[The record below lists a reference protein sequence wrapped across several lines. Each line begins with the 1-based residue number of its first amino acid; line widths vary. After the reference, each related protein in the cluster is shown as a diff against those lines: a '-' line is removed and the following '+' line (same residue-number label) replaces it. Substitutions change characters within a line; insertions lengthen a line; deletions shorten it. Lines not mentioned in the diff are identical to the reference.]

1 MTSLKESVAPFHKE
15 LTEVDKQLS
24 DPNVISNPRKLK
36 ELGLRRNYLEEI
48 IGIADQYFQAEKYF
62 DELKEALDGD
72 DVELAEMAEL
82 EMESAEKKYLVTK
95 ENLENALL
103 PPNPDAHRNAL
114 LEIRA
119 GTGGDE
125 AGIWAGDLFNMYQ
138 RAATAEGFN
147 VKVLNKSQAEM
158 GGFKELVCQVKGRG
172 SYGFFASE
180 SGIHRVQRVPQTESQ
195 GRLHTS
201 AASVYVLPEADS
213 DVNINIDLKDLA
225 IDTYRA
231 SGAGGQH
238 VNKTDSAVRIT
249 HMPTGIVVQ
258 CQDGRSQHQNKE
270 TCLNMLKT
278 KLYRLEIEKQEA
290 EGAQKRKSAVGKGDR
305 SEKIRTY
312 NYPQNRVT
320 DHRVSITNHQLS
332 SLMMGEVPGFFKQ
345 VNTALRRMD
354 LEEI

>member
-1 MTSLKESVAPFHKE
+1 MSKLRESVAPFQQE
-15 LTEVDKQLS
+15 IEDVDKQLT
-24 DPNVISNPRKLK
+24 DPAIIANPAKLK

-48 IGIADQYFQAEKYF
+48 LDIAKKYFQAEKYLN
-62 DELKEALDGD
+62 ELKEALSD
-72 DVELAEMAEL
+72 DDEELVQMAEL
-82 EMESAEKKYLVTK
+82 EIEPAEDKYSKTK
-95 ENLENALL
+95 EDLENALL

-125 AGIWAGDLFNMYQ
+125 AAIWAGDIFNMYQ
-138 RAATAEGFN
+138 RALASEGFN
-147 VKVLNKSQAEM
+147 VRVLSKSQAEM
-158 GGFKELVCQVKGRG
+158 GGFKELICQVKGKHA
-172 SYGFFASE
+172 YGFLSSE

-213 DVNINIDLKDLA
+213 DVNINIDLKDLT

-249 HMPTGIVVQ
+249 HVPTGIVVQ
-258 CQDGRSQHQNKE
+258 CQDGRSQHQNKD

-278 KLYRLEIEKQEA
+278 KLYQLEIDKQEQ
-290 EGAQKRKSAVGKGDR
+290 EGAKKRKSAVGKGDR

-320 DHRVSITNHQLS
+320 DHRVSVTNHQLS
-332 SLMMGEVPGFFKQ
+332 SLMMGEVPDFFKK
-345 VNTALRRMD
+345 VNLALRK
-354 LEEI
+354 LELEDI